1 MGGWGV
7 GAVWGGNSVGDYWG
21 RREVVR
27 LLCIVHWMDCYL
39 TGVYVL
45 VRWLFIVLLM
55 DLNLQSR
62 YFMRSSQESDVGM
75 TPE

>member
-7 GAVWGGNSVGDYWG
+7 GAVWGGVGVGDYWG
-21 RREVVR
+21 GREVVG

-45 VRWLFIVLLM
+45 VRWFFIVLLI
-55 DLNLQSR
+55 DLNCAAGICWLAGIKVTL
-62 YFMRSSQESDVGM
+62 E
-75 TPE
+75 